1 MKKLLFIAVVLVAFA
16 FSAMAQTESQTSGT
30 SGQSSTT
37 TTTTTTKKTRQHKA
51 SSETSGQAGEAASAQ
66 GAKES
71 KLTGCISAKPND
83 EGVYTLTNGRYK
95 KGVELG
101 GQDLSAHAGHK
112 VQLTGMWE
120 KSGADIGETEKSG
133 EKETGERHFKVTD
146 VKHISDTC
154 TPAGGTSGSS
164 AMRHHG
170 SKKGSASSSGTET
183 PSSTTP
189 KL

>member
-1 MKKLLFIAVVLVAFA
+1 MRKLFFIAIVLVAFA

-30 SGQSSTT
+30 SGQSS

-120 KSGADIGETEKSG
+120 KSGAAVGETEKSG
-133 EKETGERHFKVTD
+133 EKQTGERHFKVTD
-146 VKHISDTC
+146 VKHIADTC
-154 TPAGGTSGSS
+154 APAGGAAASS
-164 AMRHHG
+164 AMPHHR
-170 SKKGSASSSGTET
+170 SKKGSAGTAET
-183 PSSTTP
+183 TPGSTTP